1 MPDVEFYATTDNWPE
16 FTTSTDM
23 PSLRARMINTLLRLT
38 VKPLW
43 RPGLTVDAIRRH
55 TARTDAR
62 LGRRR
67 VDCATEPTTIAGV
80 PAQWYG
86 APDLAECNGILLYL
100 HGGAWCVHLPGM
112 YGAFAARLSAATG
125 MRVLLVDYRL
135 APEHRFPAAVD
146 DCLAVYRA
154 LVAGPTGRPRVIAG
168 DSAGGNLSL
177 VTLMQARDAQL
188 PLPACAVLL
197 SPATDISMSGP
208 SIRYNAKADPMFSAG
223 AGDLLPELYGP
234 GLERTLPL
242 ISPLHGNW
250 SGLPPLYFL
259 AGSTEMLLDDSVR
272 AHDRAQQAGT
282 SSRIDVWP
290 DLPHV
295 FPLFPQLPEAKQAIR
310 DIVTFIEEHARNV
323 AALPQSAEPQAS
335 LDQALTSGFAAAEP
349 ANRESL

>member
-1 MPDVEFYATTDNWPE
+1 
-16 FTTSTDM
+16 M
-23 PSLRARMINTLLRLT
+23 PSFRARMINTMLRLT

-43 RPGLTVDAIRRH
+43 RPGLTVDGIRRH

-62 LGRRR
+62 LSRRR
-67 VDCATEPTTIAGV
+67 VDCVTESITIAGV
-80 PAQWYG
+80 PAKWFG
-86 APDLAECNGILLYL
+86 APGLAERNGTLLYL

-146 DCLAVYRA
+146 DCLTVYRA
-154 LVAGPTGRPRVIAG
+154 LVAGPTGRPRVVAG

-223 AGDLLPELYGP
+223 AGDLLPDLYGP

-242 ISPLHGNW
+242 ISPLHGDW

-272 AHDRAQQAGT
+272 AHDRALQAGT
-282 SSRIDVWP
+282 NSRIDVWP
-290 DLPHV
+290 DMPHV
-295 FPLFPQLPEAKQAIR
+295 FPLFPLLPEAKQAIR
-310 DIVTFIEEHARNV
+310 DIVAFIDEHARDV
-323 AALPQSAEPQAS
+323 AALPQTALPDAR
-335 LDQALTSGFAAAEP
+335 LDSALTSGLAAVEP
-349 ANRESL
+349 ANRGSP

>member
-1 MPDVEFYATTDNWPE
+1 
-16 FTTSTDM
+16 M
-23 PSLRARMINTLLRLT
+23 PSFRARMINTMLRLT

-43 RPGLTVDAIRRH
+43 RPGLTVDGIRRH

-67 VDCATEPTTIAGV
+67 VDCVTESITIAGV
-80 PAQWYG
+80 PAKWFG
-86 APDLAECNGILLYL
+86 APGLAERNGTLLYL

-146 DCLAVYRA
+146 DCLTVYRA

-177 VTLMQARDAQL
+177 VTLMQAREARL

-223 AGDLLPELYGP
+223 AGELLPDLYCP

-242 ISPLHGNW
+242 ISPLHGDW
-250 SGLPPLYFL
+250 TGLPPLYFL

-272 AHDRAQQAGT
+272 AHDRALQAGT
-282 SSRIDVWP
+282 RSRIDVWP
-290 DLPHV
+290 DMPHV
-295 FPLFPQLPEAKQAIR
+295 FPLFPMVPEAKQAIR
-310 DIVTFIEEHARNV
+310 DIVAFIEEHAREV
-323 AALPQSAEPQAS
+323 AALPQSAEPHAR
-335 LDQALTSGFAAAEP
+335 LDPALVSGGAEAEP
-349 ANRESL
+349 ANRGLL